1 MHTLVGSFRTVAT
14 VASVPCT
21 KFKAQCM
28 LSACVDGLVLKERP
42 VLQHQRD
49 MQHLLLHAVL
59 GPICVLMDS
68 LQKTTAASMCCTELS
83 NVC

>member
-1 MHTLVGSFRTVAT
+1 MYVNAHISRVVLNSCP
-14 VASVPCT
+14 VPCT

-28 LSACVDGLVLKERP
+28 SSACVDGLVLKERT

-68 LQKTTAASMCCTELS
+68 LQKTAAASMCCTELS